1 VERVQGSRSSIIEH
15 SGELRRIEVRLLT
28 AAPISSAGSSVAECV
43 QGNADEVG
51 GSSPPP
57 RSISKIKPFQ
67 FRWREP
73 LGKPECPYAR
83 RTLLNLK
90 WFSVRVHEWIRSDDA
105 RYFHDHPWSFLTL
118 VLRGSYVDVSSAGRD
133 KLRTGSIRFRRAEHR
148 HYVEVPPGRS
158 TYPFIDLSS
167 NSQLG
172 FLGKRKVQATTSLFR
187 KIWAPTVLRAVN
199 KQQKGTQLC

>member
-1 VERVQGSRSSIIEH
+1 MERVQGSRSNTIEH
-15 SGELRRIEVRLLT
+15 SGELRGIEVRLLT

-73 LGKPECPYAR
+73 LGRLECPYAR

-105 RYFHDHPWSFLTL
+105 RYLHDHPWDFVTI
-118 VLRGSYVDVSSAGRD
+118 VLRGSYIDVSPSCRD
-133 KLRTGSIRFRRAEHR
+133 QLQTGSIRFRRATHQ
-148 HYVEVPPGRS
+148 HYVEVPASGAVTLLITSAPLRNWGFHVG
-158 TYPFIDLSS
+158 TKFIRPLRY
-167 NSQLG
+167 
-172 FLGKRKVQATTSLFR
+172 FGKYGH
-187 KIWAPTVLRAVN
+187 PPCD
-199 KQQKGTQLC
+199 QQ